1 MADVTWLVQILAV
14 LVVVLGV
21 IVLYV
26 AVLFSLAWFA
36 HKAMKITKVWH
47 FYSLAVSMRLHGK
60 AADRLFWQ
68 AVQEKAR
75 RSRREATLIANT
87 AMNNAPEESDE
98 I

>member
-1 MADVTWLVQILAV
+1 MDGWISETFALLCAVTGAV
-14 LVVVLGV
+14 
-21 IVLYV
+21 VLYV
-26 AVLFSLAWFA
+26 AVLFGLAWFA

-68 AVQEKAR
+68 AIHEKAS
-75 RSRREATLIANT
+75 RSRREATMIASV
-87 AMNNAPEESDE
+87 AMQNAPEESDE

>member
-60 AADRLFWQ
+60 AADVL
-68 AVQEKAR
+68 AG
-75 RSRREATLIANT
+75 SPREG
-87 AMNNAPEESDE
+87 APKPSGSDVDRQHRNE
-98 I
+98 QRAGGIR